1 MSRWHARNC
10 CFPLTLVRYYFNAK
24 EIASIA
30 QVKVVQAI
38 PCSSF
43 SPRGTNRTIAVAYK
57 EESIRARVAAKAV
70 WECYWIRVRDKLLEK
85 SCRIMYACMSR
96 INMCVAYI
104 MFSVAESW
112 MWKNSNVF
120 ICVTTMMCDLM
131 IRTELCRFFVFIELS
146 RNTQNKKWK
155 KNLWFRRFIEQHFL
169 PYVSILF
176 LWVDCEWCT
185 IFLSIWKRAKI
196 KTCRVRRRW
205 RQ

>member
-146 RNTQNKKWK
+146 RNTTERKMEEKLVISTIHRATLLALRIDFIFVSRLWMMYDFSVDLETSQNK
-155 KNLWFRRFIEQHFL
+155 NM
-169 PYVSILF
+169 
-176 LWVDCEWCT
+176 
-185 IFLSIWKRAKI
+185 
-196 KTCRVRRRW
+196 
-205 RQ
+205 